1 VILAT
6 VRDTDQDDVQ
16 ETPDEIS
23 SEKTTEETGEKATDE
38 TTEVTIDGSITET
51 GEETGQE
58 TGEENVQDSER
69 DWERDREELD
79 LVLNVLPPGVADIL
93 RARDDLNQLLEV
105 ILDLGR
111 FPEARFVSGDAEL
124 NETPITADDLQN
136 VIERIGDFGEDN
148 RAGIERTLHR
158 ISAIRNRRGSV
169 VGITCRVGRAVFGTI
184 DIIEDLAFSGK
195 NILLLGRPG
204 VGKTTMLRE
213 MARVLSGQARKRVI
227 IVDTSNEIAG
237 DGDVPHPAIGRA
249 RRMQVKSPAAQHG
262 VMIEAVEN
270 HMPETVIIDEMS
282 SEEETAAA
290 RTIAERGVQLIATA
304 HGNTLDN
311 LIMNPT
317 LSDLVGGIQTV
328 TLGDQ
333 EARFRGTQKS
343 VLERKAP
350 PTFDVVVEIQGW
362 DKLAVHDNVAQVVDQ
377 WLRGFPISPE
387 VRTMGTS
394 GEVVRTQEQ
403 ARVSE
408 AQPGSWQQQGQKGGR
423 QRDRQPDQQMD
434 RQAQGQPVQAQ
445 LAQSA
450 MAAPAAPMGMRAPE
464 SKVKEAEVRIFL
476 FGVGRD
482 KLEAAAAESG
492 RVVHIVNELRQADV
506 VLTTKTHYRR
516 GSQLVRIAETSGTP
530 VCVLRKN
537 TMVQLQEFLDT
548 IIKDWHRD
556 NDGSGPGIIPGMG
569 NSGDGPAFTGPNS
582 SPAMDKA
589 MDEAEEA
596 ANRVL
601 SGEQTVHLAPQRS
614 YIRRLQHLLGQR
626 YNVASVSQGKEPERS
641 VLFYRV

>member
-1 VILAT
+1 MAT
-6 VRDTDQDDVQ
+6 VQ
-16 ETPDEIS
+16 EEI
-23 SEKTTEETGEKATDE
+23 
-38 TTEVTIDGSITET
+38 
-51 GEETGQE
+51 QE
-58 TGEENVQDSER
+58 PGRER
-69 DWERDREELD
+69 EQREQLELD
-79 LVLNVLPPGVADIL
+79 LVLNVLPPDVAGVL
-93 RARDDLNQLLEV
+93 RDRDDLDQLLEV
-105 ILDLGR
+105 VLDLGR
-111 FPEARFVSGDAEL
+111 LPEARFVSGDAEL
-124 NETPITADDLQN
+124 NDQPVTTADLEN
-136 VIERIGDFGEDN
+136 VIERIGDFGDDN

-158 ISAIRNRRGSV
+158 ISAIRNRRGQV
-169 VGITCRVGRAVFGTI
+169 IGITCRVGRAVFGTI
-184 DIIEDLAFSGK
+184 KIIEDLAFSGK

-213 MARVLSGQARKRVI
+213 MARVLSQEAKKRVI

-237 DGDVPHPAIGRA
+237 DGDVPHPAIGRS
-249 RRMQVKSPAAQHG
+249 RRMQVPTPSQQHG

-270 HMPETVIIDEMS
+270 HMPETIVIDEMGT
-282 SEEETAAA
+282 EQEAAAA

-333 EARFRGTQKS
+333 EARYRGTQKS

-362 DKLAVHDNVAQVVDQ
+362 AKLAVHDNVSQVVDQ

-387 VRTMGTS
+387 VRTMGDD
-394 GEVVRTQEQ
+394 GEVKRSQEQ
-403 ARVSE
+403 VRVSE
-408 AQPGSWQQQGQKGGR
+408 AQPGSWQSDSRRGRGGRENQSSQRQSPQGQ
-423 QRDRQPDQQMD
+423 MM
-434 RQAQGQPVQAQ
+434 
-445 LAQSA
+445 AQSQ
-450 MAAPAAPMGMRAPE
+450 MAALVEPE
-464 SKVKEAEVRIFL
+464 ASVKASEVRIFL

-492 RVVHIVNELRQADV
+492 TALQIVNELRRADL

-516 GSQLVRIAETSGTP
+516 GSQLVRIAESSGTP

-537 TMVQLQEFLDT
+537 TMPQLQEFLDT
-548 IIKDWHRD
+548 VIKEWHGGGGNGMLANLG
-556 NDGSGPGIIPGMG
+556 NDE
-569 NSGDGPAFTGPNS
+569 DGPPFTGQNG
-582 SPAMDKA
+582 SPTMEKA
-589 MDEAEEA
+589 MDEAEDA

-601 SGEQTVHLAPQRS
+601 SGEQTIHLSPQRS

-626 YNVASVSQGKEPERS
+626 YNVASVSQGREPERA

>member
-1 VILAT
+1 MAT
-6 VRDTDQDDVQ
+6 VQ
-16 ETPDEIS
+16 EEI
-23 SEKTTEETGEKATDE
+23 
-38 TTEVTIDGSITET
+38 
-51 GEETGQE
+51 QE
-58 TGEENVQDSER
+58 PGRER
-69 DWERDREELD
+69 EQREQLELD
-79 LVLNVLPPGVADIL
+79 LVLNVLPPDVAGVL
-93 RARDDLNQLLEV
+93 RDRDDLDQLLEV
-105 ILDLGR
+105 VLDLGR
-111 FPEARFVSGDAEL
+111 LPEARFASGDAEL
-124 NETPITADDLQN
+124 NDQPVTTADLEN
-136 VIERIGDFGEDN
+136 VIERIGDFGDDN

-158 ISAIRNRRGSV
+158 ISAIRNRRGQV
-169 VGITCRVGRAVFGTI
+169 IGITCRVGRAVFGTI
-184 DIIEDLAFSGK
+184 KIIEDLAFSGK

-213 MARVLSGQARKRVI
+213 MARVLSQEAKKRVI

-237 DGDVPHPAIGRA
+237 DGDVPHPAIGRS
-249 RRMQVKSPAAQHG
+249 RRMQVPTPSQQHG

-270 HMPETVIIDEMS
+270 HMPETIVIDEMGT
-282 SEEETAAA
+282 EQEAAAA

-333 EARFRGTQKS
+333 EARYRGTQKS

-362 DKLAVHDNVAQVVDQ
+362 AKLAVHDNVSQVVDQ

-387 VRTMGTS
+387 VRTMGDD
-394 GEVVRTQEQ
+394 GEVKRSQEQ
-403 ARVSE
+403 VRVSE
-408 AQPGSWQQQGQKGGR
+408 AQPGSWQSDSRRGRGGRENQSSQRQSPQGQ
-423 QRDRQPDQQMD
+423 MM
-434 RQAQGQPVQAQ
+434 
-445 LAQSA
+445 AQSQ
-450 MAAPAAPMGMRAPE
+450 MAALVEPEAA
-464 SKVKEAEVRIFL
+464 VKASEVRIFL

-492 RVVHIVNELRQADV
+492 TALQIVNELRRADL

-516 GSQLVRIAETSGTP
+516 GSQLVRIAESSGTP

-537 TMVQLQEFLDT
+537 TMPQLQEFLDT
-548 IIKDWHRD
+548 VIKEWHGGGGNGMLANLG
-556 NDGSGPGIIPGMG
+556 NDE
-569 NSGDGPAFTGPNS
+569 DGPPFTGQNG
-582 SPAMDKA
+582 SPTMEKA
-589 MDEAEEA
+589 MDEAEDA

-601 SGEQTVHLAPQRS
+601 SGEQTIHLAPQRS

-626 YNVASVSQGKEPERS
+626 YNVASVSQGREPERA

>member
-1 VILAT
+1 LAT
-6 VRDTDQDDVQ
+6 VQ
-16 ETPDEIS
+16 EEI
-23 SEKTTEETGEKATDE
+23 
-38 TTEVTIDGSITET
+38 
-51 GEETGQE
+51 QE
-58 TGEENVQDSER
+58 PGRER
-69 DWERDREELD
+69 EQREQLELD
-79 LVLNVLPPGVADIL
+79 LVLNVLPPDVAGVL
-93 RARDDLNQLLEV
+93 RDRDDLDQLLEV
-105 ILDLGR
+105 VLDLGR
-111 FPEARFVSGDAEL
+111 LPEARFVSGDAEL
-124 NETPITADDLQN
+124 NDQPVTTADLEN
-136 VIERIGDFGEDN
+136 VIERIGDFGDDN

-158 ISAIRNRRGSV
+158 ISAIRNRRGQV
-169 VGITCRVGRAVFGTI
+169 IGITCRVGRAVFGTI
-184 DIIEDLAFSGK
+184 KIIEDLAFSGK

-213 MARVLSGQARKRVI
+213 MARVLSQEAKKRVI

-237 DGDVPHPAIGRA
+237 DGDVPHPAIGRS
-249 RRMQVKSPAAQHG
+249 RRMQVPTPSQQHG

-270 HMPETVIIDEMS
+270 HMPETIVIDEMGT
-282 SEEETAAA
+282 EQEAAAA

-333 EARFRGTQKS
+333 EARYRGTQKS

-362 DKLAVHDNVAQVVDQ
+362 AKLAVHDNVSQVVDQ

-387 VRTMGTS
+387 VRTMGDD
-394 GEVVRTQEQ
+394 GEVKRSQEQ
-403 ARVSE
+403 VRVSE
-408 AQPGSWQQQGQKGGR
+408 AQPGSWQSDSRRGRGGRANQSSQRQSPQGQ
-423 QRDRQPDQQMD
+423 MI
-434 RQAQGQPVQAQ
+434 
-445 LAQSA
+445 AQSQ
-450 MAAPAAPMGMRAPE
+450 MAALVEPEAA
-464 SKVKEAEVRIFL
+464 VKASEVRIFL

-492 RVVHIVNELRQADV
+492 TALQIVNELRRADL

-516 GSQLVRIAETSGTP
+516 GSQLVRIAESSGTP

-537 TMVQLQEFLDT
+537 TMPQLQEFLDT
-548 IIKDWHRD
+548 VIKEWHGGGGNGMLANLG
-556 NDGSGPGIIPGMG
+556 NDE
-569 NSGDGPAFTGPNS
+569 DGPPFTGQNG
-582 SPAMDKA
+582 SPTMEKA
-589 MDEAEEA
+589 MDEAEDA

-601 SGEQTVHLAPQRS
+601 SGEQTIHLSPQRS

-626 YNVASVSQGKEPERS
+626 YNVASVSQGREPERA

>member
-1 VILAT
+1 MAT
-6 VRDTDQDDVQ
+6 VQ
-16 ETPDEIS
+16 EEI
-23 SEKTTEETGEKATDE
+23 
-38 TTEVTIDGSITET
+38 
-51 GEETGQE
+51 QE
-58 TGEENVQDSER
+58 PGRER
-69 DWERDREELD
+69 EQREQLELD
-79 LVLNVLPPGVADIL
+79 LVLNVLPPDVAGVL
-93 RARDDLNQLLEV
+93 RDRDDLDQLLEV
-105 ILDLGR
+105 VLDLGR
-111 FPEARFVSGDAEL
+111 LPEARFVSGDAEL
-124 NETPITADDLQN
+124 NDQPVTTADLEN
-136 VIERIGDFGEDN
+136 VIERIGDFGDDN

-158 ISAIRNRRGSV
+158 ISAIRNRRGQV
-169 VGITCRVGRAVFGTI
+169 IGITCRVGRAVFGTI
-184 DIIEDLAFSGK
+184 KIIEDLAFSGK

-213 MARVLSGQARKRVI
+213 MARVLSQEAKKRVI

-237 DGDVPHPAIGRA
+237 DGDVPHPAIGRS
-249 RRMQVKSPAAQHG
+249 RRMQVPTPSQQHG

-270 HMPETVIIDEMS
+270 HMPETIVIDEMGT
-282 SEEETAAA
+282 EQEAAAA

-333 EARFRGTQKS
+333 EARYRGTQKS

-362 DKLAVHDNVAQVVDQ
+362 AKLAVHNNVSQVVDQ

-387 VRTMGTS
+387 VRTMGDD
-394 GEVVRTQEQ
+394 GEVKRSQEQ
-403 ARVSE
+403 VRVSE
-408 AQPGSWQQQGQKGGR
+408 AQPGSWQSDSRRGRGGRENQSSQRQSPQGQ
-423 QRDRQPDQQMD
+423 MM
-434 RQAQGQPVQAQ
+434 
-445 LAQSA
+445 AQSQ
-450 MAAPAAPMGMRAPE
+450 MAALVEPEAA
-464 SKVKEAEVRIFL
+464 VKASEVRIFL

-482 KLEAAAAESG
+482 KLETAAAESG
-492 RVVHIVNELRQADV
+492 TALQIVNELRRADL

-516 GSQLVRIAETSGTP
+516 GSQLVRIAESSGTP

-537 TMVQLQEFLDT
+537 TMPQLQEFLDT
-548 IIKDWHRD
+548 VIKEWHGGGGNGMLANLG
-556 NDGSGPGIIPGMG
+556 NDE
-569 NSGDGPAFTGPNS
+569 DGPPFTGQNG
-582 SPAMDKA
+582 SPTMEKA
-589 MDEAEEA
+589 MDEAEDA

-601 SGEQTVHLAPQRS
+601 SGEQTIHLSPQRS

-626 YNVASVSQGKEPERS
+626 YNVASVSQGREPERA

>member
-1 VILAT
+1 MAT
-6 VRDTDQDDVQ
+6 VQ
-16 ETPDEIS
+16 EEI
-23 SEKTTEETGEKATDE
+23 
-38 TTEVTIDGSITET
+38 
-51 GEETGQE
+51 QE
-58 TGEENVQDSER
+58 PGRER
-69 DWERDREELD
+69 EQREQLELD
-79 LVLNVLPPGVADIL
+79 LVLNVLPPDVAGVL
-93 RARDDLNQLLEV
+93 RDRDDLDQLLEV
-105 ILDLGR
+105 VLDLGR
-111 FPEARFVSGDAEL
+111 LPEARFVSGDAEL
-124 NETPITADDLQN
+124 NDQPVTTADLEN
-136 VIERIGDFGEDN
+136 VIERIGDFGDDN

-158 ISAIRNRRGSV
+158 ISAIRNRRGQV
-169 VGITCRVGRAVFGTI
+169 IGITCRVGRAVFGTI
-184 DIIEDLAFSGK
+184 KIIEDLAFSGK

-213 MARVLSGQARKRVI
+213 MARVLSQEAKKRVI

-237 DGDVPHPAIGRA
+237 DGDVPHPAIGRS
-249 RRMQVKSPAAQHG
+249 RRMQVPTPSQQHG

-270 HMPETVIIDEMS
+270 HMPETIVIDEMGT
-282 SEEETAAA
+282 EQEAAAA

-333 EARFRGTQKS
+333 EARYRGTQKS

-362 DKLAVHDNVAQVVDQ
+362 AKLAVHNNVSQVVDQ

-387 VRTMGTS
+387 VRTMGDD
-394 GEVVRTQEQ
+394 GEVKRSQEQ
-403 ARVSE
+403 VRVSE
-408 AQPGSWQQQGQKGGR
+408 AQPGSWQSDSRRGRGGRENQSSLRQSPQGQ
-423 QRDRQPDQQMD
+423 MM
-434 RQAQGQPVQAQ
+434 
-445 LAQSA
+445 AQSQ
-450 MAAPAAPMGMRAPE
+450 MAALVEPEAA
-464 SKVKEAEVRIFL
+464 VKASEVRIFL

-482 KLEAAAAESG
+482 KLETAAAESG
-492 RVVHIVNELRQADV
+492 TALQIVNELRRADL

-516 GSQLVRIAETSGTP
+516 GSQLVRIAESSGTP

-537 TMVQLQEFLDT
+537 TMPQLQEFLGT
-548 IIKDWHRD
+548 VIKEWHVGGGNGLPANLG
-556 NDGSGPGIIPGMG
+556 NDD
-569 NSGDGPAFTGPNS
+569 DGPPFTGQNG
-582 SPAMDKA
+582 SPTMEKA
-589 MDEAEEA
+589 MDEAEDA

-601 SGEQTVHLAPQRS
+601 SGEQTIHLSPQRS

-626 YNVASVSQGKEPERS
+626 YNVASVSQGREPERA

>member
-1 VILAT
+1 MAT
-6 VRDTDQDDVQ
+6 VQ
-16 ETPDEIS
+16 
-23 SEKTTEETGEKATDE
+23 
-38 TTEVTIDGSITET
+38 
-51 GEETGQE
+51 
-58 TGEENVQDSER
+58 
-69 DWERDREELD
+69 EELD
-79 LVLNVLPPGVADIL
+79 LVLTVLPPGVANIL
-93 RARDDLNQLLEV
+93 QARDDLDQLLEV
-105 ILDLGR
+105 VLDLGR
-111 FPEARFVSGDAEL
+111 LPEARFVSGDA
-124 NETPITADDLQN
+124 DLDQSPVTVVDLEN
-136 VIERIGDFGEDN
+136 VIERVGDFGEDN

-158 ISAIRNRRGSV
+158 ISAIRNRRGQV
-169 VGITCRVGRAVFGTI
+169 IGITCRVGRAVFGTI
-184 DIIEDLAFSGK
+184 KIIEDLAFSGK

-213 MARVLSGQARKRVI
+213 MARVLSQEAKKRVI

-237 DGDVPHPAIGRA
+237 DGDVPHSAIGRS
-249 RRMQVKSPAAQHG
+249 RRMQVPSPSRQHG

-270 HMPETVIIDEMS
+270 HMPETIVIDEMGTEQEAS
-282 SEEETAAA
+282 AA

-333 EARFRGTQKS
+333 EARYRGTQKS
-343 VLERKAP
+343 VLERKGP

-362 DKLAVHDNVAQVVDQ
+362 DRLAVHDNVAQVVDQ
-377 WLRGFPISPE
+377 WLRGFPIAPE
-387 VRTMGTS
+387 IRS
-394 GEVVRTQEQ
+394 LDEDGEVIRTQEQ
-403 ARVSE
+403 PRVSE
-408 AQPGSWQQQGQKGGR
+408 AQPGSWQPDKRRGGR
-423 QRDRQPDQQMD
+423 QGIR
-434 RQAQGQPVQAQ
+434 
-445 LAQSA
+445 LAQEQPQQGEITPQVTIGT
-450 MAAPAAPMGMRAPE
+450 AASVREPE
-464 SKVKEAEVRIFL
+464 AVLKESEVRVFL

-482 KLEAAAAESG
+482 KLEVATAETG
-492 RVVHIVNELRQADV
+492 IPVQIVNELRRADL

-537 TMVQLQEFLDT
+537 TMPQLQEFLGT
-548 IIKDWHRD
+548 IIKEWHGGGKGQVDDFIPDLGND
-556 NDGSGPGIIPGMG
+556 NDGPP
-569 NSGDGPAFTGPNS
+569 FTGRHNAPV
-582 SPAMDKA
+582 MEKA
-589 MDEAEEA
+589 MDEAEQA

-626 YNVASVSQGKEPERS
+626 YNVASVSQGREPERS

>member
-1 VILAT
+1 MAT
-6 VRDTDQDDVQ
+6 VQ
-16 ETPDEIS
+16 EEI
-23 SEKTTEETGEKATDE
+23 
-38 TTEVTIDGSITET
+38 
-51 GEETGQE
+51 QE
-58 TGEENVQDSER
+58 PGRER
-69 DWERDREELD
+69 EQREQLELD
-79 LVLNVLPPGVADIL
+79 LVLNVLPPDVAGVL
-93 RARDDLNQLLEV
+93 RDRDDLDQLLEV
-105 ILDLGR
+105 VLDLGR
-111 FPEARFVSGDAEL
+111 LPEARFVSGDAEL
-124 NETPITADDLQN
+124 NDQPVTTADLEN
-136 VIERIGDFGEDN
+136 VIERIGDFGDDN

-158 ISAIRNRRGSV
+158 ISAIRNRRGQV
-169 VGITCRVGRAVFGTI
+169 IGITCRVGRAVFGTI
-184 DIIEDLAFSGK
+184 KIIEDLAFSGK

-213 MARVLSGQARKRVI
+213 MARVLSQEAKKRVI

-237 DGDVPHPAIGRA
+237 DGDVPHPAIGRS
-249 RRMQVKSPAAQHG
+249 RRMQVPTPSQQHG

-270 HMPETVIIDEMS
+270 HMPETIVIDEMGT
-282 SEEETAAA
+282 EQEAAAA

-333 EARFRGTQKS
+333 EARYRGTQKS

-362 DKLAVHDNVAQVVDQ
+362 AKLAVHDNVSQVVDQ

-387 VRTMGTS
+387 VRTMGDD
-394 GEVVRTQEQ
+394 GEVKRSQEQ
-403 ARVSE
+403 VRVSE
-408 AQPGSWQQQGQKGGR
+408 AQPGSWQSDSRRGRGGRANQSSQRQSPQGQ
-423 QRDRQPDQQMD
+423 MM
-434 RQAQGQPVQAQ
+434 
-445 LAQSA
+445 AQSQ
-450 MAAPAAPMGMRAPE
+450 MAALVEPEAA
-464 SKVKEAEVRIFL
+464 VKASEVRIFL

-492 RVVHIVNELRQADV
+492 TALQIVNELRRADL

-516 GSQLVRIAETSGTP
+516 GSQLVRIAESSGTP

-537 TMVQLQEFLDT
+537 TMPQLQEFLDT
-548 IIKDWHRD
+548 VIKEWHGGGGNGMLANLG
-556 NDGSGPGIIPGMG
+556 NDE
-569 NSGDGPAFTGPNS
+569 DGPPFTGQNG
-582 SPAMDKA
+582 SPTMEKA
-589 MDEAEEA
+589 MDEAEDA

-601 SGEQTVHLAPQRS
+601 SGEQTIHLAPQRS

-626 YNVASVSQGKEPERS
+626 YNVASVSQGREPERA

>member
-1 VILAT
+1 MAT
-6 VRDTDQDDVQ
+6 VQEEIQEEGRDEEKR
-16 ETPDEIS
+16 ETER
-23 SEKTTEETGEKATDE
+23 
-38 TTEVTIDGSITET
+38 
-51 GEETGQE
+51 
-58 TGEENVQDSER
+58 SER
-69 DWERDREELD
+69 EQLELD
-79 LVLNVLPPGVADIL
+79 LVLNVLPPGVAEVL
-93 RARDDLNQLLEV
+93 RARDDLDGLLEIV
-105 ILDLGR
+105 LDLGR
-111 FPEARFVSGDAEL
+111 LPEARFVSGDADLDEA
-124 NETPITADDLQN
+124 PVTAADLDN
-136 VIERIGDFGEDN
+136 VIERVGDFGDDN

-158 ISAIRNRRGSV
+158 ISAIRNRRGQV

-184 DIIEDLAFSGK
+184 KIIEDLAFSGK

-213 MARVLSGQARKRVI
+213 MARVLSVEARKRVI

-237 DGDVPHPAIGRA
+237 DGDVPHPAIGRS
-249 RRMQVKSPAAQHG
+249 RRMQVRTPSLQHG
-262 VMIEAVEN
+262 IMIEAVEN
-270 HMPETVIIDEMS
+270 HMPETIIIDEMGT
-282 SEEETAAA
+282 EQEAAAA

-333 EARFRGTQKS
+333 EARYRGTQKS

-362 DKLAVHDNVAQVVDQ
+362 DRLAVHDNVAQVVDQ
-377 WLRGFPISPE
+377 WLRGFPIAPE
-387 VRTMGTS
+387 IRTMGDD
-394 GEVVRTQEQ
+394 GEVKRSQEQ
-403 ARVSE
+403 VRVSE
-408 AQPGSWQQQGQKGGR
+408 AEPGTWQPNSRRGGR
-423 QRDRQPDQQMD
+423 QGNRSG
-434 RQAQGQPVQAQ
+434 QGQAPQGQTPQGQ
-445 LAQSA
+445 LMAQSQI
-450 MAAPAAPMGMRAPE
+450 AAPAAMVAPE
-464 SKVKEAEVRIFL
+464 AAVKASEVRVFL

-492 RVVHIVNELRQADV
+492 TAVQIVNELRRADL

-516 GSQLVRIAETSGTP
+516 GSQLVRIAESSGTP

-537 TMVQLQEFLDT
+537 TMPQLQEFLDT
-548 IIKDWHRD
+548 VIKEWHGGGNGAGQGLMPD
-556 NDGSGPGIIPGMG
+556 LGNDE
-569 NSGDGPAFTGPNS
+569 DGPPFTGQNS
-582 SPAMDKA
+582 SPTMEKA
-589 MDEAEEA
+589 MDEAEDA

-601 SGEQTVHLAPQRS
+601 SGEQTVHLTPQRS

-626 YNVASVSQGKEPERS
+626 YNVASVSQGREPERA

>member
-1 VILAT
+1 MAT
-6 VRDTDQDDVQ
+6 VQ
-16 ETPDEIS
+16 EEIS
-23 SEKTTEETGEKATDE
+23 EPGR
-38 TTEVTIDGSITET
+38 
-51 GEETGQE
+51 
-58 TGEENVQDSER
+58 ER
-69 DWERDREELD
+69 EQLEQLELD
-79 LVLNVLPPGVADIL
+79 LVLDVLPPEVAGVL
-93 RARDDLNQLLEV
+93 RNRDDLDQLLEV
-105 ILDLGR
+105 VLDLGR
-111 FPEARFVSGDAEL
+111 LPEARFVSGDTEL
-124 NETPITADDLQN
+124 NDEPVTTADLEN
-136 VIERIGDFGEDN
+136 MIERIGDFGDDN

-158 ISAIRNRRGSV
+158 ISAIRNRRGQV
-169 VGITCRVGRAVFGTI
+169 IGITCRVGRAVFGTI
-184 DIIEDLAFSGK
+184 KIIEDLAFSGK

-213 MARVLSGQARKRVI
+213 MARVLSQEAKKRVI

-237 DGDVPHPAIGRA
+237 DGDVPHPAIGRS
-249 RRMQVKSPAAQHG
+249 RRMQVPTPSQQHG

-270 HMPETVIIDEMS
+270 HMPETIVIDEMGT
-282 SEEETAAA
+282 EQEAAAA

-333 EARFRGTQKS
+333 EARYRGTQKS

-362 DKLAVHDNVAQVVDQ
+362 AKLAVHDNVSQVVDQ

-387 VRTMGTS
+387 VRTMGDD
-394 GEVVRTQEQ
+394 GEVKRSQEQ
-403 ARVSE
+403 VRVSE
-408 AQPGSWQQQGQKGGR
+408 AQPGSWQSDSRRGRGGRANQSSQRQSPQGQ
-423 QRDRQPDQQMD
+423 MM
-434 RQAQGQPVQAQ
+434 
-445 LAQSA
+445 AQSQ
-450 MAAPAAPMGMRAPE
+450 MAALVEPE
-464 SKVKEAEVRIFL
+464 AVVKASEVRIFL

-492 RVVHIVNELRQADV
+492 TALQIVNELRRADL

-516 GSQLVRIAETSGTP
+516 GSQLVRIAESSGTP

-537 TMVQLQEFLDT
+537 TMPQLQEFLDT
-548 IIKDWHRD
+548 VIKEWHGGGGNGMLANLG
-556 NDGSGPGIIPGMG
+556 NDE
-569 NSGDGPAFTGPNS
+569 DGPPFTGQNG
-582 SPAMDKA
+582 SPTMEKA
-589 MDEAEEA
+589 MDEAEDA

-601 SGEQTVHLAPQRS
+601 SGEQTIHLAPQRS

-626 YNVASVSQGKEPERS
+626 YNVASVSQGREPERA

>member
-1 VILAT
+1 MILAT
-6 VRDTDQDDVQ
+6 VQ
-16 ETPDEIS
+16 
-23 SEKTTEETGEKATDE
+23 
-38 TTEVTIDGSITET
+38 
-51 GEETGQE
+51 
-58 TGEENVQDSER
+58 
-69 DWERDREELD
+69 EELD
-79 LVLNVLPPGVADIL
+79 LVLNVLPPGVANIL
-93 RARDDLNQLLEV
+93 QARDDLDQLLEV
-105 ILDLGR
+105 VLDLGR
-111 FPEARFVSGDAEL
+111 LPEARFVSGDA
-124 NETPITADDLQN
+124 DLDQSPVTVVDLEN
-136 VIERIGDFGEDN
+136 VIERVGDFGEDN

-158 ISAIRNRRGSV
+158 ISAIRNRRGQV
-169 VGITCRVGRAVFGTI
+169 IGITCRVGRAVFGTI
-184 DIIEDLAFSGK
+184 KIIEDLAFSGK

-213 MARVLSGQARKRVI
+213 MARVLSQEAKKRVI

-237 DGDVPHPAIGRA
+237 DGDVPHSAIGRS
-249 RRMQVKSPAAQHG
+249 RRMQVPSPSRQHG

-270 HMPETVIIDEMS
+270 HMPETIVIDEMGTEQEAS
-282 SEEETAAA
+282 AA

-333 EARFRGTQKS
+333 EARYRGTQKS
-343 VLERKAP
+343 VLERKGP

-362 DKLAVHDNVAQVVDQ
+362 DRLAVHDNVAQVVDQ
-377 WLRGFPISPE
+377 WLRGFPIAPE
-387 VRTMGTS
+387 IRS
-394 GEVVRTQEQ
+394 LDEDGEVIRTQEQ
-403 ARVSE
+403 PRVSE
-408 AQPGSWQQQGQKGGR
+408 AQPGSWQPDKRRGGR
-423 QRDRQPDQQMD
+423 QGIR
-434 RQAQGQPVQAQ
+434 
-445 LAQSA
+445 LAQEQPQQGEITPQVTIGT
-450 MAAPAAPMGMRAPE
+450 AASVREPE
-464 SKVKEAEVRIFL
+464 AVLKESEVRVFL

-482 KLEAAAAESG
+482 KLEVATAETG
-492 RVVHIVNELRQADV
+492 IPVQIVNELRRADL

-537 TMVQLQEFLDT
+537 TMPQLQEFLGT
-548 IIKDWHRD
+548 IIKEWHGGGKGQVDDFIPDLGND
-556 NDGSGPGIIPGMG
+556 NDGPP
-569 NSGDGPAFTGPNS
+569 FTGRRNAPV
-582 SPAMDKA
+582 MEKA
-589 MDEAEEA
+589 MDEAEQA

-626 YNVASVSQGKEPERS
+626 YNVASVSQGREPERS